1 MPRRSPLLTEG
12 KWRARFPPLARR
24 PARCS
29 GSLPRRPIGIAKA
42 LAAGPQ
48 PGRSRAVTANRADPR
63 QAATDPTSDGYSRH
77 RLPSGSAGEEA
88 WSAFKRRAFDEFIEL
103 IRQTDRALGQ
113 NRGARLERIHELRR
127 EHHLIVVADR
137 IRRSSSPPET
147 LSAEQLREAAEFVV
161 DRCCRGGGAQAAPRS
176 SLERRMISSAR
187 VNWHKIM
194 RRAESSAHPTADWG
208 AGRRELRG
216 STAIFRKI
224 TAPGLAHSARA
235 DMLGKHIAERL
246 RQLVH
251 LAREVAAATATP
263 LPDEQARIVADL
275 ERLLDRTRP
284 RSGGDR

>member
-1 MPRRSPLLTEG
+1 M
-12 KWRARFPPLARR
+12 
-24 PARCS
+24 
-29 GSLPRRPIGIAKA
+29 
-42 LAAGPQ
+42 
-48 PGRSRAVTANRADPR
+48 TANRADPR